1 MGTMISGAQKGE
13 VDREF
18 ARRPVLE
25 LTRIRKRFGGVVALR
40 DVSLSVAEGEFV
52 GLIGPNGAGKSTL
65 FNAITAIVVPDGG
78 AISIQGTDTTHKS
91 PEEIASLGVGR
102 TFQTPRGFA
111 SMTVLENLMAVPHS
125 AGESLFGAFRPWSA
139 GRRDVMKRADG
150 VLEQLGLWEVRNVG
164 YSELTVGHARLLEIG
179 RHMMRDIRM
188 LMLDEPTAGVI
199 PRMQED
205 LHGVLRRLNDDGVSI
220 VVEHNLGFVF
230 PLVSKVFVLHEGAV
244 IASGEPAEV
253 QRDPA
258 VITAYLG
265 SAHS

>member
-1 MGTMISGAQKGE
+1 MISGARRGE
-13 VDREF
+13 LDREV
-18 ARRPVLE
+18 AGRPVLE
-25 LTRIRKRFGGVVALR
+25 VTRVRKDFGGVVALH

-65 FNAITAIVVPDGG
+65 FNAITGIVVPDGG
-78 AISIQGTDTTHKS
+78 AISIQGTETTRKS
-91 PEEIASLGVGR
+91 PEEIATLGVGR

-111 SMTVLENLMAVPHS
+111 SMTVLENLMVVPHS
-125 AGESLFGAFRPWSA
+125 RGESLLGAFRPRSGW
-139 GRRDVMKRADG
+139 RRDVIKRADG
-150 VLEQLGLWEVRNVG
+150 VLEQLGLRDVRNVA
-164 YSELTVGHARLLEIG
+164 YSELTLGHARLLEIG

-220 VVEHNLGFVF
+220 VVVEHNLGFVF
-230 PLVSKVFVLHEGAV
+230 PLVSKVFVLHKGAV
-244 IASGEPAEV
+244 IASGEPAQV